1 MSAPR
6 LPAALLFVLPVLFL
20 SGCAKTGDPQP
31 PRVRIPQPPADL
43 QVRQYSDKATFTV
56 SMPVSNTD
64 GSPFTNPGAV
74 EVFRLTEER
83 TDSPHQW
90 SDEEFIRRAELLLRI
105 PADKFAGYARDGALV
120 FHDDLAVGDRSLRFY
135 YAVRF
140 VNKRNET
147 AGLSN
152 QVYLAPIVIPAA
164 PADLRL
170 TPAQDMVR
178 LSWTPPSENVDGTRP
193 PRIAGYN
200 VYRSE
205 ESQPMP
211 DVPLNKELLQAP
223 EFEDRNFQ
231 FDKTYHY
238 AVSVIAST
246 ENPYAES
253 ARSNPVRIV
262 TRDTFPPGKPVQLD
276 AVIESGVVILLW
288 AAPAETDVSGYKIHR
303 QEVGA
308 GDRVVLQRSLIT
320 TLSYRDETVQSGK
333 SYEYEV
339 AAVDG
344 NGNEGPP
351 AKIRVGP

>member
-1 MSAPR
+1 MSPVR
-6 LPAALLFVLPVLFL
+6 LPAVLVLVFPVLFV
-20 SGCAKTGDPQP
+20 GCAKTGDPQP
-31 PRVRIPQPPADL
+31 PRVQVPKPPADL
-43 QVRQYSDKATFTV
+43 QVRQYSDKAMFTV
-56 SMPVSNTD
+56 SIPVSNTD

-74 EVFRLTEER
+74 EVFRLTQER
-83 TDSPHQW
+83 TDGPRQW
-90 SDEEFIRRAELLLRI
+90 SDEEFLGRAELQLRI
-105 PADKFAGYARDGALV
+105 PPDKFAGYARDGTLV
-120 FHDDLAVGDRSLRFY
+120 FQDDLAAGDRSLRFY

-147 AGLSN
+147 AGFSN
-152 QVYLAPIVIPAA
+152 QVNLAPIAVPAA

-178 LSWTPPSENVDGTRP
+178 LNWTPPAENVDGTRP
-193 PRIAGYN
+193 PGIAGYN
-200 VYRSE
+200 VYRTE
-205 ESQPMP
+205 ESQPLP
-211 DVPLNKELLQAP
+211 EVPLNKEPLQAP

-238 AVSVIAST
+238 SVSVIAST

-253 ARSNPVRIV
+253 ARSKPVMIV

-276 AVIESGVVILLW
+276 AVVESGVVILLW

-308 GDRVVLQRSLIT
+308 GDRVALQSSLIT

-333 SYEYEV
+333 SYEYDV

-344 NGNEGPP
+344 NGNEGMP
-351 AKIRVGP
+351 AKIHVRP